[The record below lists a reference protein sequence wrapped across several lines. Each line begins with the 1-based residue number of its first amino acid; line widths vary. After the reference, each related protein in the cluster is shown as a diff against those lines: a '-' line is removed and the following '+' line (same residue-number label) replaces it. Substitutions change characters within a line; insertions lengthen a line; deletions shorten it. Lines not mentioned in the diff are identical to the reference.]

1 MLCNG
6 DRTRRH
12 SKLSPFSAT
21 TRSSRWGR
29 NEWSPGLH
37 LLSEEH
43 ACCTCYNIWSSA
55 MGLCLSPL
63 FISFPCAH
71 PKIILP
77 FREETMDQNSY
88 SKQDLSLV
96 SPGLT
101 VSTSSYCPCR
111 DSPAW
116 TFCMCSD
123 RIDAVMVCEAEGP
136 PIMRV
141 YYFCWEHS
149 QSWLQGGLKSC
160 QVWIQNEV
168 SGRFLRHTLRSMLQG
183 LSRVH
188 SGVPRFDALW
198 CLLK

>member
-1 MLCNG
+1 METEWGDPSSCPPFQLRQGPAGEEGMSEAQSFICCQRSMLAA
-6 DRTRRH
+6 R
-12 SKLSPFSAT
+12 
-21 TRSSRWGR
+21 
-29 NEWSPGLH
+29 
-37 LLSEEH
+37 
-43 ACCTCYNIWSSA
+43 YNIWGSA

-77 FREETMDQNSY
+77 FREEMLDQKSY

-149 QSWLQGGLKSC
+149 HRDCRG
-160 QVWIQNEV
+160 
-168 SGRFLRHTLRSMLQG
+168 
-183 LSRVH
+183 
-188 SGVPRFDALW
+188 D
-198 CLLK
+198 